1 MKLNRTDLK
10 KIQYEFNTIS
20 NRLLQA
26 DYNDYLIVLKKFI
39 SFLENTTIIYD
50 YIVGCGKC
58 TQNLDVEFKEV
69 STSFGSKIFSTGDT
83 DEEEVRNVYATL
95 KYITDNN
102 IDVTYSNIT
111 FGYSSSTKYADK
123 LNGFNKRFVMILIR
137 HIECYLT
144 KIGIDMGLDEKNVY
158 NVTVRDGQAIIASDN
173 AVVNATNTV
182 SVNSEK
188 LLKLIEAVRN
198 SSGNLS
204 LEEQESVQESLEVIE
219 TEASSDTP
227 KKSMLKTAMTIL
239 KGIKGSFEFSSAVAT
254 LIQFLQ
260 VIF

>member
-1 MKLNRTDLK
+1 M
-10 KIQYEFNTIS
+10 
-20 NRLLQA
+20 
-26 DYNDYLIVLKKFI
+26 LKKFI
-39 SFLENTTIIYD
+39 SFLENTAIIYD

-95 KYITDNN
+95 KYITVNN
-102 IDVTYSNIT
+102 INVTYSQIT
-111 FGYSSSTKYADK
+111 FGYSSSTKYVDK
-123 LNGFNKRFVMILIR
+123 LNSFNKRFVMILIR

-182 SVNSEK
+182 SVNSEN

-204 LEEQESVQESLEVIE
+204 LEEQESVQESLEVIQ

-227 KKSMLKTAMTIL
+227 KKSMLKTAMTTL
-239 KGIKGSFEFSSAVAT
+239 KGIKGTLEFSSAVAT

-260 VIF
+260 GII